1 MDKYLILGIYC
12 AGHLGKELYDIAL
25 RINEK
30 ENKWDKIIFID
41 DVYEDDTF
49 YGAEVYRPNDMQKQ
63 SEQLEVVIANGTP
76 VNRKVLREKI
86 EGFGFRLA
94 NLIDPT
100 VIISPTAI
108 LGKGII
114 VTPYSTISSNV
125 VLKDNVLIH
134 SYVRIGHDIEV
145 GEDSVIS
152 SNVGIGGKTVI
163 GTRTYVGLGAVIRDE
178 LSIGNDVIISLG
190 AVVHTDIQDGVTVVA
205 HPARVSRINETG
217 KVFK

>member
-1 MDKYLILGIYC
+1 MILGIYC
-12 AGHLGKELYDIAL
+12 AGHLGKELYDIAS

-41 DVYEDDTF
+41 DVCEDDTF
-49 YGAEVYRPNDMQKQ
+49 YGAEVYSPSEMQNQ

-76 VNRKVLREKI
+76 VNRKDLREKI
-86 EGFGFRLA
+86 ERLNFKLT
-94 NLIDPT
+94 NLVDPT
-100 VIISPTAI
+100 AIVSPTAI
-108 LGKGII
+108 LGNGVI
-114 VTPYSTISSNV
+114 VTPYSTISSDV

-152 SNVGIGGKTVI
+152 SNVGIGGNTVV
-163 GTRTYVGLGAVIRDE
+163 GKRTYVGLGATIQDG
-178 LSIGNDVIISLG
+178 LSIGDDVIISLG
-190 AVVHTDIQDGVTVVA
+190 AVVHTNVSNGVTMVA
-205 HPARVSRINETG
+205 HPARVSRLNETG

>member
-1 MDKYLILGIYC
+1 MILGIYC

-25 RINEK
+25 RINER
-30 ENKWDKIIFID
+30 ENKWEKIIFID
-41 DVYEDDTF
+41 DVFEDKLF
-49 YGAEVYRPNDMQKQ
+49 YGAEVYRLSDMQNQ
-63 SEQLEVVIANGTP
+63 SELLEVVIANGTP
-76 VNRKVLREKI
+76 INRKALREKI
-86 EGFGFRLA
+86 ESLNFSPV

-100 VIISPTAI
+100 AIISPTAI

-114 VTPYSTISSNV
+114 ITPYSTISSHA

-152 SNVGIGGKTVI
+152 SNVGIGGKTVV
-163 GTRTYVGLGAVIRDE
+163 GTRTYVGLGAAIRDN
-178 LSIGNDVIISLG
+178 LSIGSDVIISLG
-190 AVVHTDIQDGVTVVA
+190 AVVHTDVPDGVTMVA